1 MPPVRVVTVCGS
13 LQARSGNLALLE
25 SLPGLAP
32 CDVEFSAFT
41 GLRALP
47 HFDLD
52 LNEGEPP
59 LAVRAWREALRSSDA
74 VFMAAPEYG
83 HSLPGALKNAVDWIF
98 ASGELYRKP
107 VAVTA
112 SSPGPE
118 RGRRGLA
125 ALCQTLGAL
134 EAAVI
139 GGEPIAR
146 GPGTDAAAARLLAQ
160 LVAAA
165 QRVRAGQPALPEI
178 ALPPFVEDVL
188 RGTSLRG
195 PLLTRLGAY
204 DLAAPPTSDEV
215 LAALA
220 ALLADSVGG
229 APLDGPGL
237 ALARLDAWVD
247 GSEGAR
253 ALLDSL
259 VGRLDESPA
268 LHALLAALGPR
279 ALACLG

>member
-125 ALCQTLGAL
+125 ARRRVTALVNRRPRPAAHPRRTHGKLARRRPSSRLGIGLGA
-134 EAAVI
+134 
-139 GGEPIAR
+139 AR
-146 GPGTDAAAARLLAQ
+146 HPN
-160 LVAAA
+160 
-165 QRVRAGQPALPEI
+165 
-178 ALPPFVEDVL
+178 
-188 RGTSLRG
+188 
-195 PLLTRLGAY
+195 
-204 DLAAPPTSDEV
+204 
-215 LAALA
+215 
-220 ALLADSVGG
+220 
-229 APLDGPGL
+229 
-237 ALARLDAWVD
+237 
-247 GSEGAR
+247 
-253 ALLDSL
+253 
-259 VGRLDESPA
+259 
-268 LHALLAALGPR
+268 
-279 ALACLG
+279 